1 MIYSVVPPELEGQL
15 LEMLT
20 ARYADDPDVTV
31 IVDRRKGERRRRGST
46 PPASSQRVLRD
57 RRRRRVTGEFAAL
70 AGEGEQTAIA

>member
-1 MIYSVVPPELEGQL
+1 MIYSVVPRELEPEL

-20 ARYADDPDVTV
+20 AHYADDPDVTV
-31 IVDRRKGERRRRGST
+31 IVERRQGERRRPGSA

-57 RRRRRVTGEFAAL
+57 RRRRVTGEFAAL